1 MVCHKWSKFKRKGW
15 SDCES
20 PLPLPATMQVE
31 VTRVM
36 SPNKSLQGCPRPGH
50 SPLLVG
56 HSHLLSISKDV
67 SVLTHLPQSFCVLGQ
82 REEANAQCS
91 AQHPKLVPFEV
102 HWGRPGMVRQTLE
115 RSALVMRQPF
125 VLGSASQLSL
135 SSTHRQSH
143 ADSTAGWRVKRQLL
157 KAKNNWGGVHLQGA
171 SQHVCSHSR

>member
-1 MVCHKWSKFKRKGW
+1 MVCHKWSKFKRKGR

-143 ADSTAGWRVKRQLL
+143 ADSTAG
-157 KAKNNWGGVHLQGA
+157 
-171 SQHVCSHSR
+171 